1 MRKLLLALVPA
12 TGLVAV
18 PVTAMADGTAGGA
31 AAGAIGGAIIGG
43 PVGAVAGLVIGAVV
57 GTAIDPPPPT
67 VQDYVMNQEGADL
80 SMEGELVI
88 GAQIP
93 PGVQVYPVPEDPRYV
108 YAFINGH
115 RVVIDAET
123 YVVVAVLS

>member
-1 MRKLLLALVPA
+1 MRKLLFALVPA
-12 TGLVAV
+12 AGLIVA
-18 PVTAMADGTAGGA
+18 PVAAMADGTTGGA

-57 GTAIDPPPPT
+57 GTAIDPPPAT

-80 SMEGELVI
+80 SMSGELVV
-88 GAQIP
+88 GAQLP
-93 PGVQVYPVPEDPRYV
+93 PDVQVYPVPEDPRYV
-108 YAFINGH
+108 YAFINGQ
-115 RVVIDAET
+115 RVVIDAQT